1 MASEK
6 ETKEKE
12 ITLDAINWKTR
23 NDFYRDF
30 CIRTSPPKCWGNTL
44 NLDAFRDSLDGD
56 GVLLLTPKKII
67 IRNLSKRVRQTVGEK
82 FFKTIEEICTEMSVE
97 LETYTE

>member
-6 ETKEKE
+6 EKT

-30 CIRTSPPKCWGNTL
+30 CIHTSPPKCWGNTL
-44 NLDAFRDSLDGD
+44 NLDALW
-56 GVLLLTPKKII
+56 
-67 IRNLSKRVRQTVGEK
+67 
-82 FFKTIEEICTEMSVE
+82 
-97 LETYTE
+97 